1 MTLSKFDEQPV
12 GFSPKQKVALAKS
25 YSRINIAEGA
35 VSSGKSHIF
44 MYRFLEELRKGPMGD
59 GVGGYDFMIGGKS
72 ESSVIRNVLRPLDRE
87 LGYILRYNHSQRF
100 FELWGNRV
108 YIVGANDER
117 AEGKI
122 RGWTLGGA
130 LIDEGTLSPQSFFKM
145 TLSRLRIPGSKLF
158 VTTNPDSKFHWLK
171 TDFIDKF
178 ADDPKEL
185 ASFKFRI
192 DDNPYLSE
200 SYKESIKKEYSGLW
214 YKRFIEGEWVQAE
227 GAIYD
232 FFDDTIHAVRE
243 APTYAK
249 YYLLGVDY
257 GTTNP
262 FAAVLVGFNDD
273 HHPALWVEK
282 EYYWDSKVAGYSKT
296 DAEYAVDLRREF
308 GGYPIKQVYLDP
320 SAQSFE
326 VELRRNKW
334 PVRQAK
340 NEVLDGIRCVAT
352 LLSQGDLVIKRSCIN
367 LLKEFES
374 YVWDE
379 KSIKLGEDK
388 PVKQRDHALD
398 ALRYVL
404 FTHYGHRHTLKETTP
419 ESSHQRQWNQN
430 PMMVPGFGGSS
441 VGWQQIG
448 GGAF

>member
-1 MTLSKFDEQPV
+1 MT
-12 GFSPKQKVALAKS
+12 GFSSKQKLAFANS

-35 VSSGKSHIF
+35 VSSGKSHVF
-44 MYRFLEELRKGPMGD
+44 TYRFLDELRKGPMGD
-59 GVGGYDFMIGGKS
+59 GVTGYDFMIGGKS
-72 ESSVIRNVLRPLDRE
+72 ETSVIRNVLRPLDKE
-87 LGYILRYNHSQRF
+87 LGNILRYNHSQRYF
-100 FELWGNRV
+100 DLWGNRV

-130 LIDEGTLSPQSFFKM
+130 LIDEATLSPQSFFKM
-145 TLSRLRIPGSKLF
+145 ALSRLRIAGAKMF
-158 VTTNPDSKFHWLK
+158 ATTNPDSKFHWLK
-171 TDFIDKF
+171 TDFLDKF

-185 ASFKFRI
+185 ASFQFKL
-192 DDNPYLSE
+192 DDNPYLTDH
-200 SYKESIKKEYSGLW
+200 YKESLRKEYAGLW
-214 YKRFIEGEWVQAE
+214 FRRFIEGEWVQAE
-227 GAIYD
+227 GAVFD
-232 FFDDTIHAVRE
+232 FFDHDRHTVVE

-249 YYLLGVDY
+249 KYFIGVDY

-282 EYYWDSKVAGYSKT
+282 EYYWDSKTMGYSKT
-296 DAEYAVDLRREF
+296 DAEYAQDIKRAF
-308 GGYPIKQVYLDP
+308 DGYPISLIYLDP

-326 VELRRNKW
+326 VELRRNRM
-334 PVRQAK
+334 PVKQAK
-340 NEVLDGIRCVAT
+340 NDVLDGIRCVAT
-352 LLSQGDLVIKRSCIN
+352 FLSQGDLVIKRNCIN

-379 KSIKLGEDK
+379 KSIRLGEDK

-404 FTHYGHRHTLKETTP
+404 FSHWGHKHSLKESKS
-419 ESSHQRQWNQN
+419 EDSRLKSWNQN
-430 PMMVPGFGGSS
+430 PMQSPGFGPDSY
-441 VGWQQIG
+441 GWQNQGRVI
-448 GGAF
+448 